1 MWVLWFDNQPL
12 GQGRTRVTS
21 HAAYAFF
28 GAKVHTFVHMA
39 KFFSFLH
46 PCFHASGTELVR
58 QFFSNSTI
66 LLQLNTEI
74 LLKKCRRDSEGGP
87 YRLGEKK
94 YVAAGQFFCA
104 ENKIMCIFAA

>member
-21 HAAYAFF
+21 HAAYAFC

-39 KFFSFLH
+39 KFFSFLP

-58 QFFSNSTI
+58 QFFSTSTI

-74 LLKKCRRDSEGGP
+74 LRKKYRRDSVG
-87 YRLGEKK
+87 
-94 YVAAGQFFCA
+94 VAVDAS
-104 ENKIMCIFAA
+104 EERRRNYTTLT